1 MKKITVMLF
10 VLLVFSQAYAVI
22 EPHTFTTDEQEQQFN
37 RLLHELRCLV
47 CQNQSLAESNAGLA
61 GDLRI
66 IVYEKV
72 MEGAPDDEIVDFL
85 VSRYGD
91 FVLYRP
97 PVKKETYLLWYG
109 PLALMLVGVAVVVT
123 IIRRKAKVVE
133 TKLNDEERQE
143 IKDLLN
149 KKGGNSS

>member
-1 MKKITVMLF
+1 MNKILAILLMSLLF
-10 VLLVFSQAYAVI
+10 FQAHAAI
-22 EPHTFTTDEQEQQFN
+22 EPHTFANDEQEQQFN

-72 MEGAPDDEIVDFL
+72 MENISDEEIVDFL

-109 PLALMLVGVAVVVT
+109 PLALILVGIVVIIT
-123 IIRRKAKVVE
+123 IIRRKGKADQIA
-133 TKLNDEERQE
+133 LNDEERKE
-143 IKDLLN
+143 IKNLLN
-149 KKGGNSS
+149 KKGGSSS